1 MEPDCGQCFVVVG
14 LRLWVDQG
22 HVMSGSAVFEQ
33 LVTFADQPDQTNQ
46 TISLEDFELWKK
58 DVIWDALHGIRYGQS
73 FCNRFGISNN
83 LIYYSTWPP
92 EQMEDYI
99 RKHYIDRS

>member
-1 MEPDCGQCFVVVG
+1 MIGYNAF
-14 LRLWVDQG
+14 DQ
-22 HVMSGSAVFEQ
+22 M
-33 LVTFADQPDQTNQ
+33 VTETTTTRVQFTNHIPQ
-46 TISLEDFELWKK
+46 EDFELWKK
-58 DVIWDALHGIRYGQS
+58 DVIWDALHGQRYGQS
-73 FCNRFGISNN
+73 FCNRFGISDN